1 MKRVKLGKEPVL
13 HVWRYIVTVGRLC
26 RGQWKTKMKCFR
38 SLAEVKSFREA
49 APKKSYIEVY
59 EAHHNFREA
68 WEK

>member
-1 MKRVKLGKEPVL
+1 MQRVKLGKEPVL
-13 HVWRYIVTVGRLC
+13 HVHRYIVSVGRLA
-26 RGQWKTKMKCFR
+26 RGSWRTKYHYCT
-38 SLAEVKSFREA
+38 SLSEVKAVRET